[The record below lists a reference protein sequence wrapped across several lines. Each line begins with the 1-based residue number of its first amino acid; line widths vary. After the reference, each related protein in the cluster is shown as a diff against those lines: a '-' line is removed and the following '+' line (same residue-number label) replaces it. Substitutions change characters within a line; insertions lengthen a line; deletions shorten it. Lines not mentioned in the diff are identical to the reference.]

1 MPPREGGRRALGMR
15 RARPLGLF
23 GFASVAELPRLRVGQ
38 GRLGAVRVDRRVRRG
53 RRGGM
58 PGTAPSF
65 TLRVVLRGGHQVDY
79 PHPLVAQPRAVVGDA
94 VEMLG
99 SADGRSHRGV
109 EPPLAEELH

>member
-38 GRLGAVRVDRRVRRG
+38 GRLGAVRDDGRVRRG
-53 RRGGM
+53 RREGM
-58 PGTAPSF
+58 PGTAPSSP
-65 TLRVVLRGGHQVDY
+65 LRIVLRGGHQVDY
-79 PHPLVAQPRAVVGDA
+79 PHALVPEPRAVVGDA

-99 SADGRSHRGV
+99 SADGTRHRCV